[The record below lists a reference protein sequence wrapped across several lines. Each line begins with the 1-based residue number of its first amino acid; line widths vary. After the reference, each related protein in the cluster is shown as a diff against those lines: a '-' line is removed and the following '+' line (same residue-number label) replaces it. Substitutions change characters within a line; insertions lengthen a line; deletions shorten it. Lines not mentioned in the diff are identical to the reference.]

1 MVPEGRRLF
10 PPLSVIKNL
19 EVGAYFRK
27 DKDGTKRT
35 LKEIFDHFPVLRERA
50 KQRAGSLSGGEQQ
63 MLAIGRALMSVP
75 DLLLLDEPSLGL
87 APIMVQEIGKIITAI
102 NRKGVS
108 IMLVEQNASMALRL
122 SHRSYVLEIG
132 KVTLEGNSGDILSN
146 KKVKEAYLGEMK

>member
-1 MVPEGRRLF
+1 
-10 PPLSVIKNL
+10 
-19 EVGAYFRK
+19 
-27 DKDGTKRT
+27 
-35 LKEIFDHFPVLRERA
+35 
-50 KQRAGSLSGGEQQ
+50 
-63 MLAIGRALMSVP
+63 
-75 DLLLLDEPSLGL
+75 
-87 APIMVQEIGKIITAI
+87 MVQEIGKIITAI